1 LKNINILVVE
11 DEVISTQYLI
21 DVLKSL
27 NVGTIYDSTN
37 FEDALDIVK
46 NNTIDIAFMDINID
60 GSVDGITSAKILNEN
75 RFLPIIFTTAYGDSH
90 TILEASDTNIF
101 GYLIKPFDTNAVE
114 ATLQV
119 AVKRIKSVTAN
130 VKIDN
135 IVKNDIIDFGMG
147 QKFNLTN
154 RTFYVEDIPI
164 NLTKMEL
171 NVLYFLC
178 TNLNQNI
185 SYELLIQN
193 VWNNKNISTSTIR
206 DTLSRL
212 KRKTPNL
219 NIENIIDF
227 GYILKG

>member
-1 LKNINILVVE
+1 MKNINILVVE

>member
-1 LKNINILVVE
+1 MKNINILIVE

-46 NNTIDIAFMDINID
+46 NHTIDIAFMDINID

-75 RFLPIIFTTAYGDSH
+75 RFLPIIFTTAYGDSQ

-119 AVKRIKSVTAN
+119 ALKRMKSVTAN

-135 IVKNDIIDFGMG
+135 IVKNDIIDLGMK

>member
-1 LKNINILVVE
+1 LKNINILIVE

-46 NNTIDIAFMDINID
+46 NHTIDIAFMDINID

-75 RFLPIIFTTAYGDSH
+75 RFLPIIFTTAYGDSQ

-119 AVKRIKSVTAN
+119 ALKRMKSVTAN

-135 IVKNDIIDFGMG
+135 IVKNDIIDLGMK